1 MSICSGRGTES
12 FFNNLPPAPQRAGGV
27 ISISWHT
34 NHPFL
39 SRISEISARP
49 RSTASLL
56 FSLCVASIPKPFPPI
71 FIRARSW
78 AVGAAISSGSFRWLW
93 QTSPE
98 RSSPGSPCSG
108 KDRHTPKYAGTASMT
123 RRQSTNGLKTTTI
136 TLKHYATKIQTEG
149 QLYLQRLFYPA
160 CGFRKEAARLV
171 SEQCGTVLSAIQT
184 TLGEESEVDGIRQT
198 SRLAIREVIALPE
211 TLDGEKLPRV
221 GVFHPG
227 QRVFWRDPADETSG
241 YYTVCSG
248 NDDVEEPS
256 EDDIILICS
265 SDSEAE
271 VFPCELRPVSDNH

>member
-1 MSICSGRGTES
+1 MRKPCSCGLSLRTYTRSMWKVMSICSGRGTES

-39 SRISEISARP
+39 SRISGISARP

-108 KDRHTPKYAGTASMT
+108 KDRRTLKYAGTASMT

-149 QLYLQRLFYPA
+149 PHVLFP
-160 CGFRKEAARLV
+160 
-171 SEQCGTVLSAIQT
+171 
-184 TLGEESEVDGIRQT
+184 
-198 SRLAIREVIALPE
+198 
-211 TLDGEKLPRV
+211 
-221 GVFHPG
+221 
-227 QRVFWRDPADETSG
+227 
-241 YYTVCSG
+241 
-248 NDDVEEPS
+248 NN
-256 EDDIILICS
+256 
-265 SDSEAE
+265 AE
-271 VFPCELRPVSDNH
+271 RF